1 MANNSRRRP
10 DVSFAAVKA
19 VTDLADLAAECG
31 VELNRY
37 GMGLCPFHDDR
48 RPSLSVRGERWHCFG
63 CGEGGDAFDWCERF
77 YRMDTAGALRYLAK
91 RAGFTLGPGGAGV
104 SLSPA
109 AAAEIEAARRKKM
122 LRDRFFSWMHD
133 ERGKNADLIRRLE
146 LTLDLVV
153 KTPDDLGTDRAQCL
167 YDMRAKLEGRDELLW
182 DRDWEALVDYY
193 RERTIG
199 TSYERY

>member
-1 MANNSRRRP
+1 M
-10 DVSFAAVKA
+10 
-19 VTDLADLAAECG
+19 
-31 VELNRY
+31 
-37 GMGLCPFHDDR
+37 
-48 RPSLSVRGERWHCFG
+48 
-63 CGEGGDAFDWCERF
+63 
-77 YRMDTAGALRYLAK
+77 
-91 RAGFTLGPGGAGV
+91 